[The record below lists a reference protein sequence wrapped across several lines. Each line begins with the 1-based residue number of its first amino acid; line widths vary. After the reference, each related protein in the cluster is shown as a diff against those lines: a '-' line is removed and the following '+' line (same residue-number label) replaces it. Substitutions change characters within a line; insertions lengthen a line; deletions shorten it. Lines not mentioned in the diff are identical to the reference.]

1 MLIGFEELLSWLGIT
16 EHLGNFLSFESCSA
30 VQHHSAVFCFA
41 AKCSVFQYKKRGFES
56 QTLRGDTWLEE
67 MLNAMRGERG
77 IVCNCLLTM
86 EEFEYQTSTNKTTL
100 GSFICKF
107 SLLAA
112 SFT

>member
-1 MLIGFEELLSWLGIT
+1 MAQHCLASGKLPPFWVLFAVQQHCAMFSEQKEGFET
-16 EHLGNFLSFESCSA
+16 
-30 VQHHSAVFCFA
+30 
-41 AKCSVFQYKKRGFES
+41 
-56 QTLRGDTWLEE
+56 QTLGDTWLEE